1 MNESELNDLLQK
13 NFYASTKRADVRDI
27 TLSSGC
33 YLSWPDNVH
42 LRFDNCVFEHGVT
55 MQDIAEESEIIFNN
69 CIFKSGLSF
78 LGSKSKVNYKVLH
91 SRLEQ
96 GFEIEQS
103 GAIFL

>member
-1 MNESELNDLLQK
+1 
-13 NFYASTKRADVRDI
+13 
-27 TLSSGC
+27 
-33 YLSWPDNVH
+33 
-42 LRFDNCVFEHGVT
+42 